1 MKINQIWVFV
11 FVTPIISFG
20 MNLGFPGGSDGKES
34 ARDVGD
40 PCLIPGL
47 GRFPGEGNGTQLN
60 SSILA
65 WRSPWTEEPG
75 GYSPWDHKKSD
86 TTDQFILTD
95 LDFYDFEQILIFSEP
110 WFPHLWMGTVIV
122 PPGEEAGG
130 SYVAVYGRCLVQS
143 QACRKTLSTCWLWL
157 LAMILITLLF
167 GML

>member
-20 MNLGFPGGSDGKES
+20 MNLGFPGGSDGTES

-75 GYSPWDHKKSD
+75 GYSP
-86 TTDQFILTD
+86 
-95 LDFYDFEQILIFSEP
+95 
-110 WFPHLWMGTVIV
+110 
-122 PPGEEAGG
+122 
-130 SYVAVYGRCLVQS
+130 
-143 QACRKTLSTCWLWL
+143 
-157 LAMILITLLF
+157 
-167 GML
+167 